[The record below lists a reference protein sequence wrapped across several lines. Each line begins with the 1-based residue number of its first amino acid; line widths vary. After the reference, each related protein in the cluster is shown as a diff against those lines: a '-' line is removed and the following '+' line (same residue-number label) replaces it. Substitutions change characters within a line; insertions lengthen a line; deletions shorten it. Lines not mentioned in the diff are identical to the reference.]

1 MLREFIASLFG
12 RQQDERR
19 RYTTIS
25 PDGHL
30 IVLCYHRL
38 AELMNTYA
46 CCSTSQE
53 DACIPQ

>member
-1 MLREFIASLFG
+1 MLLNFIASLFG
-12 RQQDERR
+12 QQQDKLR

-38 AELMNTYA
+38 AELMNNGT
-46 CCSTSQE
+46 CCIASQE
-53 DACIPQ
+53 DVSSTQ